1 MRSLFTAALLATAAM
16 AVAAPASAQ
25 GAFGGTDR
33 YVSLSGG
40 YLGTS
45 DYEYDVQ
52 GFRTA
57 RVSTDLDSGFLLNG
71 AVGARYSPTLR
82 GEIALGYRAQ
92 DTQSTVSG
100 TGGLFDTEGELTAF
114 TVDLNGYYDFPVGG
128 PVRPYVGVGVGVAQF
143 SLSEA
148 VIDDEGSTLN
158 LQAMAGAS
166 AEIGPRTALFAEA
179 RYQRLGTITLETQNG
194 GFTGEE
200 EIGIPSLGVVAGV
213 RFGF

>member
-1 MRSLFTAALLATAAM
+1 MRSLFTALLATAAM

-33 YVSLSGG
+33 YFSLSAGF
-40 YLGTS
+40 LGTS
-45 DYEYDVQ
+45 EYNYDVQ

-57 RVSTDLDSGFLLNG
+57 PVSTDLDGGYQLAG
-71 AVGARYSPTLR
+71 ALGARYSPTFR
-82 GEIALGYRAQ
+82 GEIALAYRAQ
-92 DTQSTVSG
+92 DTQSTVGG
-100 TGGLFDTEGELTAF
+100 TGGAFDTEGELTAF

-148 VIDDEGSTLN
+148 IIDDEGSTLN

-166 AEIGPRTALFAEA
+166 AEIGPRTALFAEV

-194 GFTGEE
+194 GFSGEE
-200 EIGIPSLGVVAGV
+200 EISIPTLGVIAGV